1 MKKRLFSLMSLAL
14 ATTLSGVIYL
24 RAQESADP
32 AADAEEQEEATPP
45 PTKGTKKAGTMGK
58 DKAGIEGYLK
68 HRLAAIKT
76 SHKQRLDF
84 AARDTTEWGNF
95 WNKVKEERNLFEVRI
110 ARQRLDLFESLGS
123 LNQKE
128 HSTTISDFER
138 LQTNQIKAFENDQRS
153 KMQEFFGSREK
164 RWREYYVAQEKDR
177 ASFAAEVD
185 ASGDQLK
192 AALKLKGGT
201 GGGKSETRRF

>member
-1 MKKRLFSLMSLAL
+1 MSLAL
-14 ATTLSGVIYL
+14 AATLSGVIYL
-24 RAQESADP
+24 RAQETADP
-32 AADAEEQEEATPP
+32 AADAEAEEEATPAP
-45 PTKGTKKAGTMGK
+45 AKGAAGKKPGNMGK

-76 SHKQRLDF
+76 SHKQRIDF
-84 AARDTTEWGNF
+84 ASRDQTEWGNF

-138 LQTNQIKAFENDQRS
+138 LQTNQIRAFENDQRA
-153 KMQEFFGSREK
+153 KMQEFFSGREK
-164 RWREYYVAQEKDR
+164 RWKEYYNAQEKDR

-185 ASGDQLK
+185 ASWDQLK

-201 GGGKSETRRF
+201 GGGKSESRRF